1 QDASKAA
8 VSVSVKTVAHSSASR
23 HDVIVDGRRS
33 SDWMTQMS
41 LLDRSD
47 LSHALSVL
55 LAKMQAL
62 GGWLASRG
70 GVLRLTSESPG
81 FLDED
86 EPRLVELG
94 VTHKVDR
101 GCDAVL
107 QINLQAMDSLVAD
120 HYHAVGESLS
130 RSSSS
135 FSVVGDPQT
144 SMGVSASSAVRV
156 AVESSADVSPAW
168 TLPSPLLRA
177 SVLSL
182 PVPSAS
188 SVRSMRVAPA
198 SWFLAWSSA
207 RWIRPDLRVLLAG
220 LRLRFPV
227 SAARTALPGIGSAVC
242 LGFFAGGAWA
252 PVPVSEALAFLASS
266 AFRSSQRRMTRKR
279 WVFCRSPSLAK
290 TSLPSFL
297 GQFSFGRSSRRLR
310 LLSSELH
317 QMKMQPSVLADLTTL
332 TGRPARSW
340 SMSAASMVR
349 QALSSSSAVRSCSS
363 PKTMTAGSPSAG
375 GRPAVPRSRRR
386 RSLRRWLRVR
396 RASAEGPVARAGMS
410 PAEPAAS
417 PSAPGGAALVP
428 ESPAGVAG
436 APASAGVK
444 EADDAIAE
452 SGKEYHEQLGTVQLI
467 DLFESFKSH
476 DGVLYYLAGVLG
488 SSSDPE
494 VHFRYIQA
502 ACRAGQTQELERVVR
517 ESASYEPERVKN
529 FLKDAG
535 LADQLPLLIVC
546 DRFDFISDLVLHLY
560 RQPQLHKYLEI
571 FVQKVNPARLPE
583 VVAALLELDCP
594 EDTVRQLV
602 SLAGTDFSVEAL
614 VEAAESRNRLRL
626 LQSWLEARSANGDT
640 QAAVHNALAKIYIDT
655 NTGAERFLR
664 DNQHYDS
671 KVVGRYTEKRNPNLA
686 VLAYERGGCAD
697 DLIRVCQEN
706 SFYKTLA
713 RFLVRRK
720 DEALWTSVLREPSDH
735 RRQLIDQVVQT
746 ALGETTD
753 AEEISATVRAFM
765 LAELPNHLLELLE
778 KIVLD
783 SSAFSEHRNLQN
795 LLILTA
801 IKADKARVMDYV
813 TKLDNF
819 DGPQVANLAIAGQL
833 YEEAFAIF
841 VKFRSNLDAAKVL
854 IDHMADLTRAHEFAE
869 RCNEP
874 QVWSLLGSAL
884 LRSRQLEG
892 SVDALLRAGDP
903 SLYREMAA
911 ACAEQSD
918 WQTLVRYLTLARQ
931 LREPFVDSEL
941 MFGLAKTGRLSELDR
956 MLSEPNSANVS
967 AVADRC
973 YAEGLYEAARRLYQ
987 SVSSFAKLAATLA
1000 RLGEY
1005 PAAVEAARKAN
1016 STATWRELCRV
1027 CVETGELNLAQTCGV
1042 SLLGDADQ
1050 LEQLVTFYESRGLF
1064 AEALALLEA
1073 GLGTDKAH
1081 MGVYTELAVLYT
1093 KYKPEKLRDYL
1104 DLFWSRLNIPR
1115 VIRAAEA
1122 AHLWSEA
1129 VLLYDKYEEYDSAAL
1144 TMMRHPTDCW
1154 REALFKETVAKCA
1167 NAEVFYKALQFYL
1180 EFKPM
1185 AINDLLMTLTPRL
1198 DHSRVVS
1205 ILNRH
1210 DRLALAKPYLKSV
1223 QPTANNRQVNDALNG
1238 LYIAEEDY
1246 ASLRQSVEQFANID
1260 SLALAQKLE
1269 RHELLEFRRVAAL
1282 LYKQNSRYDR
1292 CLEICKADAMNKAT
1306 SKFSEKN
1313 SFLFFNLLSAR
1324 DQDAMLYAAESRDP
1338 ALASG
1343 LLDWFLQR
1351 GDSDCYAACL
1361 YRCYDLLRPDDVLEL
1376 AWKHGL
1382 TDKSMPYLI
1391 QVLHEYTKK
1400 VDEVVEELRQLKG
1413 VQGDSQ
1419 LQREPMLMIA
1429 PSVVQQLPPPSPI
1442 NQHQQQQQQQQP
1454 RPPQSLPTPAPPRPP
1469 AAASPTSPSGGG
1481 GGKSKP
1487 PVPPPPRSASPSSGA
1502 AGPPENLWS
1511 RADVQCAPEISAAAM
1526 SSEPT
1531 SSMAECT
1538 YKAEQNSVP
1547 TDFLVAQ
1554 FHRLA
1559 RTCSVGK
1566 YCSVRHH
1573 LSPGQTADCEVYYR
1587 YPRGYRAYNAKLT
1600 DVWLADDTYRLDN
1613 QLCQADEDTNR
1624 LHPVNVQWTSD
1635 GAVFDGTT
1643 AYAVLNK
1650 SSLSFASGL
1659 TWLLRFKRQPRDQP
1673 FFEFANCS
1681 DMNQISGHGVH
1692 LWEISSPMRLYAR
1705 ANRITGAQLPF
1716 FELLA
1721 QHRIHLFVNDSFVP
1735 RSSLTESPDSDAA
1748 WVDNQGL
1755 CLYLGM
1761 RLDHST
1767 NPKFMGTFRTI
1778 AFANSNM
1785 TEEEIR

>member
-1 QDASKAA
+1 MAEQNDNNDSYNVIPISFQEHFQLTDIGVSQASIGFATLTMESDKYICARETVNDAVQLTIIDVADYKNPIRKPIAADSAIMCPTSQTIALRAGRNLQLYNLEKKQKLKAHVMDEDVIFWKWA
-8 VSVSVKTVAHSSASR
+8 SPVVIGIVTERCVLHWRLDNDSGPVKVFDRHSSLAGCQIINYKCDSTEKWLVLVGIAAQQGRVVGAMQLYSVDRRVSQPLEGHAAAFARLKPSTNQASQVNVFCFSVRSGGAGGKLHAIEVGQLGSVAAPYGKKQSDLFFPAEIEADFPVAMQTSDRLGLAYVVTKFGYIHVYDLETATSIYLNRISDETIFVTAPYELTGGIIGVNRKGQVLSVSIDEDNLVPHVLTVMRNDQLALALAARCDLPGAGELFAKKFQDFLDAKSYIEAARVAAAAPRGSLRTPETIRLFQEQPAPAAGQASP
-23 HDVIVDGRRS
+23 
-33 SDWMTQMS
+33 
-41 LLDRSD
+41 LLQYF
-47 LSHALSVL
+47 SVL
-55 LAKMQAL
+55 LDL
-62 GGWLASRG
+62 GRLNKVESLELCRPVLQQGRKQLAEKWLKEDK
-70 GVLRLTSESPG
+70 LECSE
-81 FLDED
+81 
-86 EPRLVELG
+86 ELG
-94 VTHKVDR
+94 DLARPVDLLLALSIYVRSNSAEKAIDCFAEAGQYQKIPLYAKKVACSPNYPALLRKLCKQNPEHALQLSLLLLQEAEPPIELSDAMDILMEHKLLKECTSLALNVLKPNRPEDARLQTKILEININEAPQVADAILSSGMFTHYDRQRVANLCEKVGLVQRALEHFTDMYDIR
-101 GCDAVL
+101 RAIGSGQGLSPEWLLQYFGTLSPSDSMDCLKAMLAGNLRQNL
-107 QINLQAMDSLVAD
+107 QICAQ
-120 HYHAVGESLS
+120 
-130 RSSSS
+130 
-135 FSVVGDPQT
+135 
-144 SMGVSASSAVRV
+144 
-156 AVESSADVSPAW
+156 
-168 TLPSPLLRA
+168 
-177 SVLSL
+177 
-182 PVPSAS
+182 
-188 SVRSMRVAPA
+188 
-198 SWFLAWSSA
+198 
-207 RWIRPDLRVLLAG
+207 I
-220 LRLRFPV
+220 
-227 SAARTALPGIGSAVC
+227 AA
-242 LGFFAGGAWA
+242 
-252 PVPVSEALAFLASS
+252 
-266 AFRSSQRRMTRKR
+266 K
-279 WVFCRSPSLAK
+279 
-290 TSLPSFL
+290 
-297 GQFSFGRSSRRLR
+297 
-310 LLSSELH
+310 
-317 QMKMQPSVLADLTTL
+317 
-332 TGRPARSW
+332 
-340 SMSAASMVR
+340 
-349 QALSSSSAVRSCSS
+349 
-363 PKTMTAGSPSAG
+363 
-375 GRPAVPRSRRR
+375 
-386 RSLRRWLRVR
+386 
-396 RASAEGPVARAGMS
+396 
-410 PAEPAAS
+410 
-417 PSAPGGAALVP
+417 
-428 ESPAGVAG
+428 
-436 APASAGVK
+436 
-444 EADDAIAE
+444 
-452 SGKEYHEQLGTVQLI
+452 YHEQLGTVQLI

-1292 CLEICKADAMNKAT
+1292 CLEICKADAMNK
-1306 SKFSEKN
+1306 
-1313 SFLFFNLLSAR
+1313 
-1324 DQDAMLYAAESRDP
+1324 DAMLYAAESRDP

-1487 PVPPPPRSASPSSGA
+1487 PVPPPPRSASPSSG
-1502 AGPPENLWS
+1502 GGGGS
-1511 RADVQCAPEISAAAM
+1511 
-1526 SSEPT
+1526 
-1531 SSMAECT
+1531 
-1538 YKAEQNSVP
+1538 
-1547 TDFLVAQ
+1547 
-1554 FHRLA
+1554 
-1559 RTCSVGK
+1559 G
-1566 YCSVRHH
+1566 
-1573 LSPGQTADCEVYYR
+1573 LSPGGPPGR
-1587 YPRGYRAYNAKLT
+1587 P
-1600 DVWLADDTYRLDN
+1600 
-1613 QLCQADEDTNR
+1613 
-1624 LHPVNVQWTSD
+1624 P
-1635 GAVFDGTT
+1635 
-1643 AYAVLNK
+1643 
-1650 SSLSFASGL
+1650 
-1659 TWLLRFKRQPRDQP
+1659 PP
-1673 FFEFANCS
+1673 
-1681 DMNQISGHGVH
+1681 
-1692 LWEISSPMRLYAR
+1692 
-1705 ANRITGAQLPF
+1705 
-1716 FELLA
+1716 
-1721 QHRIHLFVNDSFVP
+1721 QHR
-1735 RSSLTESPDSDAA
+1735 
-1748 WVDNQGL
+1748 
-1755 CLYLGM
+1755 
-1761 RLDHST
+1761 
-1767 NPKFMGTFRTI
+1767 
-1778 AFANSNM
+1778 
-1785 TEEEIR
+1785 